1 MLSCSVDNDPSL
13 SYFSLAIP
21 SNSGY
26 EVEEV
31 VVWINPDFSWF
42 YSGKNWRRTE
52 KLIPSPRQ
60 RSNRNGNWT
69 YVLKDSHVAIRL
81 WRWHFLS
88 YKLPLSLE
96 KKKKKSTEGNS
107 LSQRSINPHGQMWSC
122 TCKNIKIFNG
132 TYIYLLLK
140 CLILCYLYWN
150 NCRNLFLL
158 PRQPQWK
165 HVSLFRKLLM
175 RHTTRM
181 LGEETQELITSTE
194 EIKQTKYRLSYH
206 IITSYMFEL
215 EYIQEDILKEEMWK
229 LKNYFQNMI
238 FLHSFP
244 FSHSWFLWISY
255 IYVSINTIF

>member
-1 MLSCSVDNDPSL
+1 MWRLREVALWKKKGDSVVLSCSVDNDPSL

-96 KKKKKSTEGNS
+96 KK
-107 LSQRSINPHGQMWSC
+107 R
-122 TCKNIKIFNG
+122 KNLQKGTLCLKDQLTLMDKCGPVHVKILR
-132 TYIYLLLK
+132 YLMGLTFI
-140 CLILCYLYWN
+140 CCWN
-150 NCRNLFLL
+150 
-158 PRQPQWK
+158 
-165 HVSLFRKLLM
+165 V
-175 RHTTRM
+175 
-181 LGEETQELITSTE
+181 
-194 EIKQTKYRLSYH
+194 
-206 IITSYMFEL
+206 
-215 EYIQEDILKEEMWK
+215 
-229 LKNYFQNMI
+229 
-238 FLHSFP
+238 
-244 FSHSWFLWISY
+244 
-255 IYVSINTIF
+255 